1 MGKYALETATKFF
14 KRGTILVPIDILGTM
29 QAFCDF
35 AHGNEY
41 GLFLSADI
49 DKDNLTATI
58 APEVWEMP
66 KQKVTSA
73 TIAFEEYAT
82 DKEIYNAAC
91 HRHPTGCRSFSGTDW
106 EYVNKDFDVSF
117 IFIDGGE
124 MPDGVI
130 TLKIGED
137 SFVHIPADVKCA
149 ENVTS
154 AEFMQRLKAAKAL
167 AAENGAT
174 KELFEEKV
182 SYTAYSQPTYSYGAY
197 GYNGYNGY
205 SGYNGYNGGYYGSGG
220 YNYGKKSKKKKIKPR
235 RGWYW

>member
-1 MGKYALETATKFF
+1 MAGYTLETPTKFF
-14 KRGTILVPIDILGTM
+14 KRGTILVPMDIIGTM
-29 QAFCDF
+29 QAFCEF
-35 AHGNEY
+35 SHGQEY

-49 DKDNLTATI
+49 DKENLTATI

-66 KQKVTSA
+66 KQKVTTAS
-73 TIAFEEYAT
+73 IAFDEYAS

-117 IFIDGGE
+117 IFIDGGQ

-149 ENVTS
+149 ETLDQVT
-154 AEFMQRLKAAKAL
+154 FMQRLKAAQAM
-167 AAENGAT
+167 ASDNGAT

-182 SYTAYSQPTYSYGAY
+182 SYTTPVATSY
-197 GYNGYNGY
+197 GY
-205 SGYNGYNGGYYGSGG
+205 SGYGYGYGGYSGSNYWSQMYGTVGG
-220 YNYGKKSKKKKIKPR
+220 GKKNKKKKIKPR

>member
-1 MGKYALETATKFF
+1 MGQYALETKTKFF
-14 KRGTILVPIDILGTM
+14 KRGTILVPMDILGTM
-29 QAFCDF
+29 QAFCEF
-35 AHGNEY
+35 SHGNEY

-66 KQKVTSA
+66 KQKVTAAS
-73 TIAFEEYAT
+73 IAFEDYAS
-82 DKEIYNAAC
+82 DKEVYNAAC
-91 HRHPTGCRSFSGTDW
+91 HRHPSGCRSFSGTDW

-117 IFIDGGE
+117 IFLDGGQ

-137 SFVHIPADVKCA
+137 SFVHIPADVKCS
-149 ENVTS
+149 ENLNAVD
-154 AEFMQRLKAAKAL
+154 FMQKLKAAQTM

-182 SYTAYSQPTYSYGAY
+182 SYTAYSAPAYS
-197 GYNGYNGY
+197 GY
-205 SGYNGYNGGYYGSGG
+205 SGYNYGYGSTGYGGYYGGG
-220 YNYGKKSKKKKIKPR
+220 VNNWNSGKKSKKKRIKPR
-235 RGWYW
+235 RGWYWV